1 MGRYTNRE
9 ILFTKKGKRYQAT
22 TKYPDVPL
30 SFNDIY
36 VYTDEGDR
44 FDILAQNYYS
54 DSSLWWIISVA
65 NPQLTQMSMFPPLGV
80 QIRIPMNKGGVIDQ
94 YNQFNEI

>member
-65 NPQLTQMSMFPPLGV
+65 NPHLTQMSMFPPLGV
-80 QIRIPMNKGGVIDQ
+80 QIRIPMNIGGVIDQ

>member
-9 ILFTKKGKRYQAT
+9 LLRTEKGKNYQAT

-30 SFNDIY
+30 SFNDIF

-44 FDILAQNYYS
+44 FDILA
-54 DSSLWWIISVA
+54 LWWIISVA
-65 NPQLTQMSMFPPLGV
+65 NPQLTQMSMYPPLGV
-80 QIRIPMNKGGVIDQ
+80 QIRIPMDIGGVIDQ
-94 YNQFNEI
+94 YNQFNAI

>member
-9 ILFTKKGKRYQAT
+9 LLRTEKGKNYQAT

-30 SFNDIY
+30 SFNDIF

-65 NPQLTQMSMFPPLGV
+65 NPQLTQMSMYPPLGV
-80 QIRIPMNKGGVIDQ
+80 QIRIPSDIGGVISQ
-94 YNQFNEI
+94 YERINA

>member
-1 MGRYTNRE
+1 MGRYTERE
-9 ILFTKKGKRYQAT
+9 ILATTKGKRYQST
-22 TKYPDVPL
+22 TKYPDIPL

-54 DSSLWWIISVA
+54 DSSLWWVISVA
-65 NPQLTQMSMFPPLGV
+65 NPQLTQMSMFPHLGV
-80 QIRIPMNKGGVIDQ
+80 QIRIPMDIGGVIDQ
-94 YNQFNEI
+94 YNEFNAI

>member
-65 NPQLTQMSMFPPLGV
+65 NPQLTQMSMFP
-80 QIRIPMNKGGVIDQ
+80 QKHAQ
-94 YNQFNEI
+94 